1 MQIQT
6 NTYQIIPNTCQ
17 ILANPYPLTL
27 RILPPF
33 VFRIGMYLHVFGMY
47 WHVLACIGLYT
58 TNTIQTNTEHLKK
71 NIGIVLVCICMYWYV
86 WCVLYV
92 MVCMRLYWYVLL
104 CIDIYWTQSFVFIGG
119 LHQNSIQ
126 VFGWSEGVCIL
137 QTHTNQYWPM
147 EEFMCD
153 WICLYWYVC
162 TCIVLYCCVLT
173 CIDPYGLY
181 LLVVYLLLYLLVI
194 HMVCIYYT
202 CINIPVY
209 DNLNEYIP
217 ILSILPR
224 LVCMCVTVCVSCC
237 ILAFLC
243 TSVNNVRI
251 K

>member
-1 MQIQT
+1 MYCCVLTYIGPNHLYLLVVCIKTPFKFSDDQKVFVYYKHIPT
-6 NTYQIIPNTCQ
+6 NTDQWN
-17 ILANPYPLTL
+17 
-27 RILPPF
+27 
-33 VFRIGMYLHVFGMY
+33 
-47 WHVLACIGLYT
+47 
-58 TNTIQTNTEHLKK
+58 
-71 NIGIVLVCICMYWYV
+71 
-86 WCVLYV
+86 
-92 MVCMRLYWYVLL
+92 
-104 CIDIYWTQSFVFIGG
+104 
-119 LHQNSIQ
+119 
-126 VFGWSEGVCIL
+126 
-137 QTHTNQYWPM
+137 
-147 EEFMCD
+147 EFMCD
-153 WICLYWYVC
+153 WICLHWYVC
-162 TCIVLYCCVLT
+162 TCIVLYCCVTVLT